1 LRTCVLLTFL
11 ALSACSWFHPRAKP
25 PPPAPELVVTGA
37 PAGSAVFVDDVQ
49 SGQVAEV
56 NGKPQVLA
64 VSAGPHIVE
73 VRTGDTVIYREQ
85 TYVGSGET
93 RVVKVLSG
101 LNRE

>member
-1 LRTCVLLTFL
+1 MRICILLTFL

-25 PPPAPELVVTGA
+25 PPQPELVVTGA

-56 NGKPQVLA
+56 NGKPQVLL
-64 VSAGPHIVE
+64 VSAGPHTVE
-73 VRTGDTVIYREQ
+73 VRTGNTVIYHEQ

>member
-1 LRTCVLLTFL
+1 LKIVVLLAL
-11 ALSACSWFHPRAKP
+11 VSLSACSWFHPRAKP
-25 PPPAPELVVTGA
+25 PPPSPEFIVTGA

-49 SGQVAEV
+49 SGQIAEV
-56 NGKPQVLA
+56 NGKPQVIA
-64 VSAGPHIVE
+64 VTAGPHIVE
-73 VRTGDTVIYREQ
+73 VRTGSTVIYREQ

>member
-1 LRTCVLLTFL
+1 MKIFVLLALL

-25 PPPAPELVVTGA
+25 PPPQPQLVVTGV

-49 SGQVAEV
+49 GGQIAEV
-56 NGKPQVLA
+56 NGKPQVLV

-73 VRTGDTVIYREQ
+73 VRTGNTVIYHEQ
-85 TYVGSGET
+85 TYVRSGET
-93 RVVKVLSG
+93 RVVEVLSG